1 MHVDED
7 YLLYKNINIT
17 DNGIRNRTTQYA
29 VYGNSAR
36 DINILR
42 NDFGIYADE
51 SENHISAAIHI
62 NGAMNILI
70 EDNIFSPVVVLL
82 SPDGGVS
89 PPGQPYSITLSM
101 QASTSIEDICIA
113 VYAEHNRNVHGKNV
127 GQDGPPFIEDR
138 K

>member
-17 DNGIRNRTTQYA
+17 DNGIRNRTTQYV
-29 VYGNSAR
+29 VYVNSAR

-51 SENHISAAIHI
+51 SENHISDAIHI

-70 EDNIFSPVVVLL
+70 EDNIFSP
-82 SPDGGVS
+82 
-89 PPGQPYSITLSM
+89 YT
-101 QASTSIEDICIA
+101 EDICIA
-113 VYAEHNRNVHGKNV
+113 VYAEHNKNVHGKDV

>member
-17 DNGIRNRTTQYA
+17 DNGIRNRTTQYV
-29 VYGNSAR
+29 VYVNSAR

-51 SENHISAAIHI
+51 SEDHISAAIHI

-70 EDNIFSPVVVLL
+70 EDNIFSP
-82 SPDGGVS
+82 
-89 PPGQPYSITLSM
+89 YT
-101 QASTSIEDICIA
+101 EDICIA
-113 VYAEHNRNVHGKNV
+113 VYAEHNKNVHGKDV
-127 GQDGPPFIEDR
+127 EQDGPPFIEDR